1 MRWYLIACAI
11 MVVGKIAK
19 SPSEKIKRL
28 VIFFNAILIGMVN
41 HKTPKKDLIGL

>member
-11 MVVGKIAK
+11 MMVGKIAK

-28 VIFFNAILIGMVN
+28 VYFLRDFDMHG
-41 HKTPKKDLIGL
+41 KS